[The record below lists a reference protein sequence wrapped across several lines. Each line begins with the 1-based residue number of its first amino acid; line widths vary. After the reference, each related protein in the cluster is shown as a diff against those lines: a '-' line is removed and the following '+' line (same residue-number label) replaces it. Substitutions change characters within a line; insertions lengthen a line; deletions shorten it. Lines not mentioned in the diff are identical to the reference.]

1 MTVGM
6 EPRVTVPDAD
16 DMDDEIFA
24 KHMSLRHG
32 DSLGGMPELD
42 PELIDDYV
50 MRCWRA
56 FHRRLHEI
64 RHDLNHEHR
73 GYR

>member
-1 MTVGM
+1 
-6 EPRVTVPDAD
+6 
-16 DMDDEIFA
+16 
-24 KHMSLRHG
+24 
-32 DSLGGMPELD
+32 
-42 PELIDDYV
+42 